1 MKTLRKTKI
10 VGTIGPAS
18 ENRLEELINAGLN
31 VTRINYSH
39 GSWDE
44 QSEKTEEIIR
54 LRKEL
59 NVPVALLLDMQ
70 GPEIRTGMLVTGKNE
85 KIKLE
90 DGQKFTLVNEDI
102 VGDKDKVSVSYK
114 GLYNDVKPGS
124 KVLIDD
130 GAIELVVDEIVGKD
144 IVCTVVHGN
153 GLGSRKTIN
162 LPGTAVRLPA
172 LKEKDIQDL
181 KTACEHDYDYVAMS
195 FTRNKDDIDQVRK
208 VLDENG
214 GKDIKIITKV
224 ENVEGLEHMEEIVE
238 NADVQMIARGDMATE
253 TDFTEPPVAQKK
265 FIKLSNRANKPA
277 ITATQMLESM
287 TFNPL
292 PTRAE
297 ASDVANAIFDRTSA
311 VMLSGEC
318 AMGKYPV
325 ECVKTMVKIA
335 GRVEPEID
343 YWKRFKNNDNINL
356 SDFETKIAYSTCVTA
371 MNMEADAIVCYT
383 HSGDSARKLVE
394 TARDKVSDFQAM
406 HFSSINGEIKEIP
419 AEYKCENLFKLELKT
434 SSISGDKSV
443 FEGHS
448 ENEVSVFEKWV
459 DENAAEYLSEDER
472 NTLKEQID
480 KMVAAVDD
488 LNAREGYRGTSF
500 ESVFLLSASE
510 AGLNKINKMYI
521 PEQLQTGFQNM
532 IDEYVHFNES
542 ARNSIMERMTP
553 DYMVIGIRSKT
564 ETYKYKSEIISDEK
578 NFYTNEKTEMTGLC
592 DKFLS
597 DEIDKDS
604 FYDGLKGYLNHYYEN
619 RYELRNQPGSVREK
633 SNDMLDKLQHMFG
646 V

>member
-1 MKTLRKTKI
+1 MKKNLRKTKI

-18 ENRLEELINAGLN
+18 EHRLKELFEAGLN

-44 QSEKTEEIIR
+44 QSEKTEEIIK

-59 NVPVALLLDMQ
+59 ELPIALLLDMQ

-85 KIKLE
+85 KIMLE

-114 GLYNDVKPGS
+114 ELYKDVKPGS

-130 GAIELVVDEIVGKD
+130 GAIELVIDEIVGKD

-172 LKEKDIQDL
+172 LKEKDIADL

-214 GKDIKIITKV
+214 GKDIKIVTKV
-224 ENVEGLEHMEEIVE
+224 ENVEGLENMEEIVE

-253 TDFTEPPVAQKK
+253 TDYTEPPVMQKK

-277 ITATQMLESM
+277 ITATQMLETM
-287 TFNPL
+287 TYNPL

-297 ASDVANAIFDRTSA
+297 ASDVANAIYDRTSA

-343 YWKRFKNNDNINL
+343 YWKRFRNNDNINL
-356 SDFETKIAYSTCVTA
+356 SDVETKIAYSTCFTA
-371 MNMEADAIVCYT
+371 MTMEADAIVCYT
-383 HSGDSARKLVE
+383 NSGDSARRLAGLGAGCPILAITDNRRTFNQLAIVWNVTPIYVE
-394 TARDKVSDFQAM
+394 TQ
-406 HFSSINGEIKEIP
+406 
-419 AEYKCENLFKLELKT
+419 EN
-434 SSISGDKSV
+434 
-443 FEGHS
+443 
-448 ENEVSVFEKWV
+448 
-459 DENAAEYLSEDER
+459 
-472 NTLKEQID
+472 ID
-480 KMVAAVDD
+480 KTV
-488 LNAREGYRGTSF
+488 
-500 ESVFLLSASE
+500 E
-510 AGLNKINKMYI
+510 AGIEKLKQKGILEKGDMVVVSGGAKLLETAEESKII
-521 PEQLQTGFQNM
+521 E
-532 IDEYVHFNES
+532 
-542 ARNSIMERMTP
+542 
-553 DYMVIGIRSKT
+553 GIAK
-564 ETYKYKSEIISDEK
+564 I
-578 NFYTNEKTEMTGLC
+578 
-592 DKFLS
+592 
-597 DEIDKDS
+597 
-604 FYDGLKGYLNHYYEN
+604 
-619 RYELRNQPGSVREK
+619 
-633 SNDMLDKLQHMFG
+633 
-646 V
+646 